1 MSIKLPDI
9 EAGLRNAVRQYW
21 STLAKQ
27 AKKQRAG
34 KEDHGQRAAV
44 TGGKQMD
51 GFADLVRDTLLLN
64 GVSEQDIHQRKK
76 AIPGFFRPTKDWDLL
91 VVHKGHL
98 LAAVEF
104 KSHRGPSFGNNFNN
118 RTEEALGIASD
129 IWTAYREGAFGH
141 DGVKP
146 WLGWI
151 MLLEDTAKSTT
162 PVKVVEPH
170 FAVFPEF
177 RNTSYAERY
186 QIQYRKLKLEKLY
199 DGAALVMAPES
210 GKGIYSEPL
219 ADLSMRRFL
228 ASLAGHVAS
237 TLVSM
242 K

>member
-1 MSIKLPDI
+1 MSIELPDI
-9 EAGLRNAVRQYW
+9 DASLRKAVQQYW
-21 STLAKQ
+21 STLTRQ
-27 AKKQRAG
+27 AKKQLEGEKDRG
-34 KEDHGQRAAV
+34 RRAAV

-51 GFADLVRDTLLLN
+51 GFCDLVRETLLLN
-64 GVSEQDIHQRKK
+64 GVSEEDIHRRKK
-76 AIPGFFRPTKDWDLL
+76 AIPGFFRPTKGWDLL

-129 IWTAYREGAFGH
+129 IWTAYREGAFGD
-141 DGVKP
+141 DGIKP

-151 MLLEDTAKSTT
+151 MLLEDTARSTT
-162 PVKVVEPH
+162 PVKVAEPH

-186 QIQYRKLKLEKLY
+186 QIQYRKLKKEKLY

-210 GKGIYSEPL
+210 GKGDYSEPL

-228 ASLAGHVAS
+228 GSLAGHVAS
-237 TLVSM
+237 SLLSI